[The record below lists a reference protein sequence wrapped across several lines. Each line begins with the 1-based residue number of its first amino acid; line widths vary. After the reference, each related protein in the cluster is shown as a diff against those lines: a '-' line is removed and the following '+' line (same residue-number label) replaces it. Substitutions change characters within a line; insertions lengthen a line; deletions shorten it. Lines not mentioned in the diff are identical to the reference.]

1 MFSGEK
7 NPSKGFVGDPLFL
20 GRECSPISRLGSGD
34 MRPSAATPPCPSLTR
49 GLHVVSTARRGNS
62 ARGRGVHPNTFLL
75 TTLALKRIQHLNWP
89 ALTPLSLL
97 PPQTDR
103 TRRKPTEP
111 GFPTNE
117 AKKLSKF
124 HSSHELALPGARRAS
139 PAPGGEVNRHKSI
152 LSEERPFYLH
162 WASLLQLYSKQTC
175 LRLAIC

>member
-1 MFSGEK
+1 MIHFSWVE
-7 NPSKGFVGDPLFL
+7 NVHPSRAWVVETCGHQLPLL
-20 GRECSPISRLGSGD
+20 HVQAS
-34 MRPSAATPPCPSLTR
+34 
-49 GLHVVSTARRGNS
+49 HVVSTARRGNS